1 MREGSNQMNKK
12 LLLAALKRAC
22 TVTPRSVR
30 TKPAIRRCAL
40 YYRDGSR
47 AWILAFS
54 DVIEKDHNH
63 WPKVMLR
70 IEVGPDDS
78 PPDCLAMLVHEAATA
93 VRKSEL
99 DDLHPIAE
107 KAYDVRALDDYDS
120 SRAPAASWMRSIDE
134 YDRPP
139 VAALAACANV
149 FYLAACLGPALEA
162 ASLKPDLLAA
172 QPLGHLIDAVAH
184 AVSQDETRTTL
195 NGIFIEPLDGGR
207 ARAVA
212 TDGHRLTLADTEW
225 AHLPELTT
233 YTPERDQSGITL
245 PLLGAEVLRDLIG
258 KREKWV
264 WWAIEPNRGH
274 RTIQIESTYRS
285 PSSWGG
291 MATRSYGRD
300 LSNPRHLVATVGTA
314 TVTMRIDRDGI
325 FPPYDQVVPKKFL
338 RSVTINRQVLLKE
351 LLRLDAKEG
360 RSRSRSVE
368 IRLNTNS
375 IYLSYETH
383 KPDGDPGPYRSV
395 HVPASCSAQGEFACA
410 INAGYLAEA
419 LSAMQTDLVKMEFGD
434 SLAPMKI
441 TSNDRSS
448 FTVIMPVRM

>member
-1 MREGSNQMNKK
+1 MNKK

-22 TVTPRSVR
+22 AVTPKSVR
-30 TKPAIRRCAL
+30 TQPAIRRCAL
-40 YYRDGSR
+40 YYRDGSQ

-54 DVIEKDHNH
+54 DVVEKDHDH
-63 WPKVMLR
+63 WPRVVLR

-99 DDLHPIAE
+99 DDLHPIVE
-107 KAYDVRALDDYDS
+107 KAYDVRAQTETGRGLHTYERS
-120 SRAPAASWMRSIDE
+120 GLAHLAS
-134 YDRPP
+134 
-139 VAALAACANV
+139 CANV

-162 ASLKPDLLAA
+162 AALKPDLLTA
-172 QPLGHLIDAVAH
+172 QPLGHLIDAVSH
-184 AVSQDETRTTL
+184 AASQDETRTTL
-195 NGIFIEPLDGGR
+195 NGIFIEPLDGDR

-233 YTPERDQSGITL
+233 YTPEREQSGVTL
-245 PLLGAEVLRDLIG
+245 PLLGADVLRELIG

-274 RTIQIESTYRS
+274 HTAQVSRTYRAMY
-285 PSSWGG
+285 GG
-291 MATRSYGRD
+291 WKTDTYNQD
-300 LSNPRHLVATVGTA
+300 YLNPRHLVATVGT
-314 TVTMRIDRDGI
+314 TSVTMRIDRDGI

-448 FTVIMPVRM
+448 FTVIMPVRP

>member
-1 MREGSNQMNKK
+1 MNRK

-22 TVTPRSVR
+22 AVTPRRVR

-54 DVIEKDHNH
+54 DVVEKDHDH
-63 WPKVMLR
+63 WPRVMLR

-93 VRKSEL
+93 VRKSE
-99 DDLHPIAE
+99 DTDLHPIAE
-107 KAYDVRALDDYDS
+107 KAYDVRAQNETGRDLHTYEWS
-120 SRAPAASWMRSIDE
+120 GLAHLAS
-134 YDRPP
+134 
-139 VAALAACANV
+139 CANV
-149 FYLAACLGPALEA
+149 LYLAACLRPALEA
-162 ASLKPDLLAA
+162 ATLKPDLLAA

-325 FPPYDQVVPKKFL
+325 FPPYDQVVPKLFL
-338 RSVTINRQVLLKE
+338 RSVTINRKALLAE
-351 LLRLDAKEG
+351 VLRLDAKGG
-360 RSRSRSVE
+360 RSKSRVVY
-368 IRLNTNS
+368 IRFPGNQLH
-375 IYLSYETH
+375 LSYETFVDVVDRWN
-383 KPDGDPGPYRSV
+383 KVQRDPGPTISC
-395 HVPASCSAQGEFACA
+395 HVPASCGAYGDYAYA
-410 INAGYLAEA
+410 LNAGYLAEA
-419 LSAMQTDLVKMEFGD
+419 LAAMTSESVRMEFND
-434 SLAPMKI
+434 VLDPMKI
-441 TSNDRSS
+441 TPDDRSG
-448 FTVIMPVRM
+448 FAIIMSVRP

>member
-1 MREGSNQMNKK
+1 MNRK

-22 TVTPRSVR
+22 AITPRSVR
-30 TKPAIRRCAL
+30 TQPAIRRCAL
-40 YYRDGSR
+40 YYRDGAR

-54 DVIEKDHNH
+54 DVVEKDHDH
-63 WPKVMLR
+63 WPKVVLR

-78 PPDCLAMLVHEAATA
+78 PPDCLAMLVHDAATA
-93 VRKSEL
+93 VRKSEET
-99 DDLHPIAE
+99 DLHPIAE
-107 KAYDVRALDDYDS
+107 KAYDVRSQTETGRGLHTYERSGLAHL
-120 SRAPAASWMRSIDE
+120 AS
-134 YDRPP
+134 
-139 VAALAACANV
+139 CANV
-149 FYLAACLGPALEA
+149 FYLAACLGPALDTTK
-162 ASLKPDLLAA
+162 LKPDLLAA

-195 NGIFIEPLDGGR
+195 NGIFIERLDGGR

-233 YTPERDQSGITL
+233 CTPERDQSGITL

-274 RTIQIESTYRS
+274 RTAQVSRTYRTMY
-285 PSSWGG
+285 GG
-291 MATRSYGRD
+291 WKTDTYNQD
-300 LSNPRHLVATVGTA
+300 YSNPRHLVTTVGTA
-314 TVTMRIDRDGI
+314 TVAMRIDRDQI
-325 FPPYDQVVPKKFL
+325 FPPYDQVVPKRFE
-338 RSVTINRQVLLKE
+338 RSVAINRQALLKE

-368 IRLNTNS
+368 IRFNTDS

-395 HVPASCSAQGEFACA
+395 HVPASCSAQSAFVCA
-410 INAGYLAEA
+410 VNASYLAEA
-419 LSAMQTDLVKMEFGD
+419 LSAIQIVGRAEDEELRLVMLEFGD
-434 SLAPMKI
+434 NLSPMKI
-441 TSNDRSS
+441 TPDDRSG
-448 FTVIMPVRM
+448 FAVIMPVRP

>member
-1 MREGSNQMNKK
+1 MNKK

-22 TVTPRSVR
+22 AVTPKTVR

-54 DVIEKDHNH
+54 DVVEKDHDH
-63 WPKVMLR
+63 WPRVVLR

-107 KAYDVRALDDYDS
+107 RAFDIHASYYGDERDDT
-120 SRAPAASWMRSIDE
+120 PLGC
-134 YDRPP
+134 
-139 VAALAACANV
+139 LAACANV
-149 FYLAACLGPALEA
+149 FYLAACLGPALDA
-162 ASLKPDLLAA
+162 TRLKPDLLAA
-172 QPLGHLIDAVAH
+172 QPLSHLIDAVAH

-195 NGIFIEPLDGGR
+195 NGIFIERLDGGR

-212 TDGHRLTLADTEW
+212 TDGHRLALADTEW

-233 YTPERDQSGITL
+233 YTPEREQSGITL
-245 PLLGAEVLRDLIG
+245 PLLGAEVLRELIG

-338 RSVTINRQVLLKE
+338 RSVTINRQALLAE
-351 LLRLDAKEG
+351 VLRLDAREG
-360 RSRSRSVE
+360 RSICRAVY
-368 IRLNTNS
+368 IRFDVNRL
-375 IYLSYETH
+375 YLSYETFVDVVLPSGT
-383 KPDGDPGPYRSV
+383 KTREPGPTISG
-395 HVPASCSAQGEFACA
+395 HVPASCGAQGDFAYA
-410 INAGYLAEA
+410 LNAAYLGDA
-419 LSAMQTDLVKMEFGD
+419 LAALTCETVRLEFGD
-434 SLAPMKI
+434 DKGPMKV
-441 TSNDRSS
+441 TPDDRSG
-448 FTVIMPVRM
+448 FTVIVPVRM